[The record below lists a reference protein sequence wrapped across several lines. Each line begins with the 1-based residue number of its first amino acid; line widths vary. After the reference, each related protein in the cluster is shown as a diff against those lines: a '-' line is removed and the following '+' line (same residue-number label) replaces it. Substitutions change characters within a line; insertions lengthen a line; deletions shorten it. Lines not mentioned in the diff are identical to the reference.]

1 MTKKASTTE
10 EPLKAD
16 LKVSKKASEKSDDKP
31 SPESSTASKDQ
42 PVEAEADSELVVEK
56 IENEPIDLN
65 KESSSRFNNKSK
77 MKFITHIV
85 TK

>member
-10 EPLKAD
+10 EPLKAV
-16 LKVSKKASEKSDDKP
+16 KVSRKASAKSVDKP

-42 PVEAEADSELVVEK
+42 PVEAEAESELVVEK

-65 KESSSRFNNKSK
+65 KESSSRFNNKST
-77 MKFITHIV
+77 MKFIAHIV